1 MVINMNDAV
10 ARIKENISKVI
21 IGKEEIVDLLLTSL
35 IAGGHVLLED
45 VPGMGKT
52 VLAKTLAKSMNMKF
66 SRIQFTPDLLPSDV
80 TGLSYYNQEK
90 GMFIFR
96 EGPVFTNLL
105 LADEINRTTP
115 RTQSSLLECM
125 GEGQVTVDG
134 NTRTLEAPFF
144 VLATQNPVETLGCF
158 PLPEAQM
165 DRFLMKISMGSMSKA
180 EEREMIDRYI
190 CDEPLKSVEPVCNID
205 EIIALQKESRQ
216 IFVHN
221 DLRNYIVELIQASR
235 TGIVEGIGEPAMIE
249 GISPR
254 GTLALL
260 RASQGYALVQG
271 RDYVVPEDIKT
282 VAIPVLAHRLIC
294 EEDDYRKKSQKIQV
308 LLGSVAVPTEDWKRA

>member
-1 MVINMNDAV
+1 MNETITK
-10 ARIKENISKVI
+10 IKENIAKVI
-21 IGKEEIVDLLLTSL
+21 IGKQDTVDLLFTSL

-52 VLAKTLAKSMNMKF
+52 VLAKTLSKSMNMQF

-90 GMFIFR
+90 GGFVFR

-105 LADEINRTTP
+105 LADEINRATP

-125 GEGQVTVDG
+125 GERQVTVDG
-134 NTRTLEAPFF
+134 DTKILSTPFF

-165 DRFLMKISMGSMSKA
+165 DRFLMKISMGSMKKE

-190 CDEPLKSVEPVCNID
+190 CDEPLISIEPVCNKEDICR
-205 EIIALQKESRQ
+205 LQEECRN

-235 TGIVEGIGEPAMIE
+235 TGDGNGAGSIAMQEGV
-249 GISPR
+249 SPR

-260 RASQGYALVQG
+260 RASQGYALIQG
-271 RDYVVPEDIKT
+271 RNYVVPEDIKA
-282 VAIPVLAHRLIC
+282 VAVPVLAHRFIC
-294 EEDDYRKKSQKIQV
+294 EEDEYGRKVSRVQR
-308 LLGSVAVPTEDWKRA
+308 LLQTVAVPTEDWKRA